1 MKTTKIYLEIG
12 IDIEYEYTPAEKGK
26 YNGLPEN
33 CYPGEPEII
42 DLVSVYFGD
51 SDILGALEKQD
62 IESIKKQ
69 ISQIENRRD

>member
-1 MKTTKIYLEIG
+1 MIYLEIG
-12 IDIEYEYTPAEKGK
+12 VDVDYEYTPFVKGR
-26 YNGLPEN
+26 YNALPEN

-42 DLVSVYFGD
+42 DLVSVYFGG